1 MRELIE
7 YMAREL
13 VDHPEEV
20 KVTQTRGS
28 QVTVIQLAVAPDD
41 KGWVIGKKGRVANA
55 MRALV
60 NVAAATMGKR
70 RAILEIV

>member
-28 QVTVIQLAVAPDD
+28 QVTVIHLAVAPDD
-41 KGWVIGKKGRVANA
+41 KGWVIG
-55 MRALV
+55 
-60 NVAAATMGKR
+60 
-70 RAILEIV
+70 